1 MCYTEPS
8 TGPPP
13 STWEEP
19 KVASSVGNTSLPLA
33 LCFPL
38 PVARLLLPAP
48 HSHPGQEEGLW
59 GINWGQGQGAQPTP
73 LPFPLALPCHE
84 VGL

>member
-13 STWEEP
+13 SMWKEP
-19 KVASSVGNTSLPLA
+19 KVASSVGNTSLLLA

-38 PVARLLLPAP
+38 PIARLLLSAP
-48 HSHPGQEEGLW
+48 HSHSGQEERLSW

-73 LPFPLALPCHE
+73 LFFPLALL
-84 VGL
+84 G